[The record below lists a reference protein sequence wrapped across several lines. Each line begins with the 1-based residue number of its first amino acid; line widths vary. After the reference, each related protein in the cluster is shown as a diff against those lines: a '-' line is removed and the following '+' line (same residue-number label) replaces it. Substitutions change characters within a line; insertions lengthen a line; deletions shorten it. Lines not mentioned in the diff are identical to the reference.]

1 MRMTQIP
8 GTLLFALCALSSTP
22 ALALVTSTT
31 QGYYNDSLGDLGAPG
46 GLLPWFPAPGTF
58 GGTQNEI
65 FVSAPD
71 LSGAAAALGNWLDD
85 PANLNSN
92 WTHQSIPANWLTNT
106 EVAIVYVFDAGAGM
120 ADITAD
126 FGLIDNGIHIWVD
139 GVWKFGARDPEGRAW
154 NDIALGNVG
163 AGTHYIQI
171 LLEDSGGATW
181 YFNPSITATA
191 VPVPAAAWLFGSGL
205 VGLMGL
211 ARARFAR
218 VRESQG

>member
-1 MRMTQIP
+1 MPRRPLPLSLGLIV
-8 GTLLFALCALSSTP
+8 ALSCLSTTP
-22 ALALVTSTT
+22 VLAIVTNTT
-31 QGYYNDSLGDLGAPG
+31 QGFYNDSLGDLGAPA

-58 GGTQNEI
+58 GGTQNQN

-71 LSGAAAALGNWLDD
+71 LSGASVALGDWLTD
-85 PANLNSN
+85 PGNLNSN
-92 WTHQSIPANWLTNT
+92 WTFQSIPANWAVNT

-120 ADITAD
+120 ADLTAD

-154 NDIALGNVG
+154 NDIALGDVG
-163 AGTHYIQI
+163 AGSHYIQI

-191 VPVPAAAWLFGSGL
+191 VPEPAAAWLFGSGL
-205 VGLMGL
+205 LGLMVLG
-211 ARARFAR
+211 RKRFLR
-218 VRESQG
+218 D